1 MPIVAQKILIA
12 LNSPQLVKL
21 MSEISGI
28 TELEADPF
36 LHGAGLHCHPP
47 HGKLDIHLDYTL
59 HPLLNNK
66 ERRLNLILFLC
77 KDWKPEFGGE
87 LQLWDSNLKSCIQ
100 RIPPLPNH
108 VVLFQTSD
116 YSYHGLPDPIGNFT
130 RCSLANYYVSPA
142 REGIIQRPKALF
154 FARPTDPPN
163 PALDR
168 LREIRRDRRIT
179 ENDLVELGLR
189 K

>member
-1 MPIVAQKILIA
+1 MVPFVFVLSNDPYIFF
-12 LNSPQLVKL
+12 NSEKKK
-21 MSEISGI
+21 GI

-100 RIPPLPNH
+100 RCAVH
-108 VVLFQTSD
+108 
-116 YSYHGLPDPIGNFT
+116 H
-130 RCSLANYYVSPA
+130 NYRGFS
-142 REGIIQRPKALF
+142 EFHLF
-154 FARPTDPPN
+154 FHLSKCKGFHRYQITWSCFKQVIIHITGYRIPLETLQG
-163 PALDR
+163 AL
-168 LREIRRDRRIT
+168 
-179 ENDLVELGLR
+179 
-189 K
+189 